1 MFAFELNWNRI
12 ALFNELLKKP
22 SQQREVSEKPM
33 KGLAMHGE
41 NVQTGTTPYSSR
53 PRRIAHERHL
63 PKTLSRATTSERDLP
78 LPEFFLHH
86 LNFAV
91 NDYIEAVASVP
102 LAEDDLAGFKV
113 FAADAA

>member
-1 MFAFELNWNRI
+1 MFAFELNWSRI

-41 NVQTGTTPYSSR
+41 NIQTGTTPYSSR
-53 PRRIAHERHL
+53 PGRIAHERHL
-63 PKTLSRATTSERDLP
+63 PKTFSRSTTSERDLP